1 MNITSSAP
9 PSNYYSPIFSI
20 ESTAK
25 KKKGRSDIRHWKSGK
40 KMHTKL
46 TNFMMKIQLF
56 VTSRKN
62 LKNGDMHVLLQQLIL
77 SAHKI

>member
-9 PSNYYSPIFSI
+9 PSNYYSPIFST
-20 ESTAK
+20 ESTV